1 MQTWKT
7 YRRRIGRVLGCVA
20 LLLGLLLAAP
30 AVAGEPEPFDE
41 AVGELFAAGFLGD
54 EEALERGLA
63 LVEEKLAA
71 DPDHPGALVWQA
83 TIWSVQSGT
92 AFAQGDWETGQAL
105 FDRSLAQFD
114 RAVSLAPDSLQTR
127 VPRASVMLSVARY
140 TTDASARERYLETS
154 LEDYMKILELRTPA
168 FDSLTV
174 DSRGDLLGGLAE
186 ALWRLERQDDA
197 KVYLHRMIAELP
209 KSRYAVMAQGQLD
222 DPDTPAELTCFGC
235 YEQ

>member
-1 MQTWKT
+1 MQTHKT

-41 AVGELFAAGFLGD
+41 TVAELFAAGFLGD

-92 AFAQGDWETGQAL
+92 AFAQGDREAGRAL

-114 RAVSLAPDSLQTR
+114 RAVSLAPESLQTR
-127 VPRASVMLSVARY
+127 VPRASVLLSVARY
-140 TTDASARERYLETS
+140 TPDASARARYLETS
-154 LEDYMKILELRTPA
+154 LEDYMKILELRAPE
-168 FDSLTV
+168 FDTLTV
-174 DSRGDLLGGLAE
+174 DSRGELLGGLAE
-186 ALWRLERQDDA
+186 VLWRLERHDDA
-197 KVYLHRMIAELP
+197 TVYLRRMIAELP
-209 KSRYAVMAQGQLD
+209 ESRYAVMARAQLD

-235 YEQ
+235 EDW